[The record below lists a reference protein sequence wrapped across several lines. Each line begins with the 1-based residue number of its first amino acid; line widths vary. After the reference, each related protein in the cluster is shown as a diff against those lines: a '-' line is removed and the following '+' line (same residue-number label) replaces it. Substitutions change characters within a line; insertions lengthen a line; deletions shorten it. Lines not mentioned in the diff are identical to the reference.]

1 MGDYT
6 MATITNYGL
15 IGDLRLQQMISQEIK
30 LLLTDARN
38 LRNTPFLDFVGSING
53 MGSDTIRV
61 RRAGLDGYDSFTS
74 FTGATEADAVL
85 DTSLTDAHADIVVK
99 RQALMYKIS
108 DMAAMTGMGS
118 DIDPFRI
125 AESIAKSYELLFAEL
140 TGATVAGF
148 TASKGTTGVALTVDD
163 FIEAYQALEL
173 AAAGKG
179 APGPYVAL
187 LHPEQWQDLQNDI
200 RGEQNNALA
209 FSPASYEAMSAKGP
223 GYKGQY
229 LGVDIYTSSH
239 ITTSGGDHVGAM
251 WAPGAIGFAN
261 GKPQALAGA
270 VETMDMGEVLIEM
283 DRSSANAVTNIV
295 GHCYLGMGIIDA
307 DRGVKLISI
316 ND

>member
-1 MGDYT
+1 
-6 MATITNYGL
+6 MANITNNSL
-15 IGDLRLQQMISQEIK
+15 VGDLRLQQMLSQEIK

-61 RRAGLDGYDSFTS
+61 RKAGLDGYDSFSS
-74 FTGATEADAVL
+74 FTGATEDDAVGESTL
-85 DTSLTDAHADIVVK
+85 VDGHADIVVK

-108 DMAAMTGMGS
+108 DLASMTGMGGS

-140 TGATVAGF
+140 TASTVAGF
-148 TASKGTTGVALTVDD
+148 TASVSNAGALTIDD
-163 FIEAYQALEL
+163 FIGAFQTLEL

-200 RGEQNNALA
+200 RGEDNNALA
-209 FSPASYEAMSAKGP
+209 FAPASFEAMSAKGP
-223 GYKGQY
+223 GYKGSY

-239 ITTSGGDHVGAM
+239 ITESAGQHVGAL
-251 WAPGAIGFAN
+251 WAPGAIGFAT
-261 GKPQALAGA
+261 GKPAALVGA
-270 VETMDMGEVLIEM
+270 AESMDMGDVLIEM
-283 DRSSANAVTNIV
+283 DRDSTRALTNIV
-295 GHCYLGMGIIDA
+295 GHCYLGMGVVDA
-307 DRGVKLISI
+307 DRGVKLLSI